1 MVLMATE
8 PALAVVLECLG
19 RGMSLAQAVR
29 AAGISK
35 SAAIRR
41 ARAAGRVAPAA
52 ATGGGLAPGQP
63 MPPERVRAVL
73 DQLAAGLNP
82 NQAAR
87 AAGVSRGFAYGL
99 HHKMGGVYRP
109 PGVTYSARYLDRE
122 ERNELAR
129 LSDAGLGV
137 RQIAVRTGRSPS
149 TISRELARNRD
160 PRTGQYQ
167 PERAERLAWERQR
180 RPKCSRL
187 SRDPA
192 LRAAVQKLLDKRYSP
207 EQASGRLKIMH
218 PHDPAMHVSHETIYQ
233 SIYLYP
239 RGELRRELKAC
250 LRSGRDVRKRRGR
263 REARGKIIGAVPIGQ
278 RPPEAEGRLVPG
290 HHEGDLV
297 MGTTASNSAVGTI
310 VERMTGYLTLLHL
323 PDGHGADAV
332 AAAVTTRMTALPG
345 WFARTL
351 TWDNGREM
359 ARHARITADTGINV
373 YFADPYA
380 PWQRGS
386 NENTNGLLRE
396 YLPKGTDLSQHTPA
410 QLQAI
415 EDELND
421 RPRKRFGWHTPR
433 EQLAKLLE
441 QEQPPCCDDTLNTPG
456 TMCHYAGKIRL
467 RGLPDVPVLW
477 ILSAIRRFRIESGPD
492 ERG

>member
-1 MVLMATE
+1 VTR
-8 PALAVVLECLG
+8 
-19 RGMSLAQAVR
+19 RGL
-29 AAGISK
+29 
-35 SAAIRR
+35 
-41 ARAAGRVAPAA
+41 
-52 ATGGGLAPGQP
+52 
-63 MPPERVRAVL
+63 PPERVRAVL
-73 DQLAAGLNP
+73 DHLAAGLNP
-82 NQAAR
+82 MQAAR
-87 AAGVSRGFAYGL
+87 AAGVSKSSAYRLDLAASGVSRLAAKRAAAACRVAGPGRGLPPERVRALVDHLAAGMTPNQAGPAAGVSKSFACRL

-109 PGVTYSARYLDRE
+109 PGTTYCDRYLDRE
-122 ERNELAR
+122 ERYELAR
-129 LSDAGLGV
+129 LREAGLGV
-137 RQIAVRTGRSPS
+137 RQAAARMGRSPS
-149 TISRELARNRD
+149 TISRELARNAD
-160 PRTGQYQ
+160 PRTGTYQ
-167 PERAERLAWERQR
+167 PERAGRLAWERQR
-180 RPKCSRL
+180 RPKCSKL
-187 SRDPA
+187 ARDPA
-192 LRAAVQKLLDKRYSP
+192 LRAEVQKLLDKRYSP

-218 PHDPAMHVSHETIYQ
+218 PGDPAMRVSHETIYQ

-310 VERMTGYLTLLHL
+310 VERTTGYLTLLHL

-332 AAAVTTRMTALPG
+332 AAAVTARMTALPG

-373 YFADPYA
+373 YFADPYS

-396 YLPKGTDLSQHTPA
+396 YLPKGTDLSRHTPA

-421 RPRKRFGWHTPR
+421 RPRKRLGWHTPR
-433 EQLAKLLE
+433 EELDKLIADN
-441 QEQPPCCDDTLNTPG
+441 QTVATTP
-456 TMCHYAGKIRL
+456 
-467 RGLPDVPVLW
+467 
-477 ILSAIRRFRIESGPD
+477 
-492 ERG
+492 